1 MKRLLSGILLTSG
14 LWVLTSNLSS
24 RAETLVVKKS
34 QEQGELFYNYDGKK
48 IHLEQRNDVI
58 AVAFKPEA
66 TQNTNVPLYIK
77 LQQDFRRNRD
87 TKVEIEPLNKHY
99 ALMKLASDSSNSTV
113 MQLRLSQKAYV
124 DKTFPVFSRRKYS
137 EEIILPN
144 EIIVSFEE
152 QISPFEK
159 QVILNRHKLEIIR
172 PLRFS
177 KNRYVVKSTS
187 TSGTDILKVANRI
200 YQVRGV
206 KSATPNFILLRNKD
220 VARKAK
226 EAIDRLK
233 KSQIK
238 SKLDFQSN
246 LLLRQWHL
254 QSNPLRVCLT
264 KFTDDVDKCL
274 SKALYKKSGLSL
286 PNTGI
291 RATEAWRN
299 SKAGKGVVVAVLD
312 SLIQWNHPDLVNNVY
327 KSGDIKDK
335 RRGEIN
341 GWDFADDDADT
352 KMSQKEFS
360 TFGSIFQDSYR
371 LSDDSLLEKYGGIPL
386 VRKLLRY
393 KPQIGLSRKDIVA
406 ILRDYLRY
414 EVTGLFHG
422 TFVAGVIAANSPE
435 INGLSGVA
443 PQASILPVN
452 IGKTLFHPLYGFEQ
466 SIEMSDV
473 LEGID
478 YAVARGADVINMS
491 FGGFL
496 PTAEVKN
503 SIIRAQNKNP
513 NIVFVAAAGNETDLE
528 VSFPAAVKGVIAVG
542 ATNINGYRA
551 PYSNFGNG
559 LTVVAPGGD
568 SSTKIG
574 LRGAILTTGGT
585 GTDNFWRGILI
596 QPKSPWGSSFDNRGK
611 YVRVEGTSF
620 SSPVVAGIIALM
632 KGEDPQRRLSRKD
645 IIAILKRTA
654 SYDALSVPNREKEVY
669 KFLLL
674 SGNIPDGVSIEQY
687 FFGNGLVN
695 AHTAV
700 KEVQRQLRKYGK

>member
-14 LWVLTSNLSS
+14 LWVLTGNLFS
-24 RAETLVVKKS
+24 RAETPVVKKS
-34 QEQGELFYNYDGKK
+34 QAQRELFYNYDGKK
-48 IHLEQRNDVI
+48 IHLEQRNDII

-66 TQNTNVPLYIK
+66 TQNINVPLYIK
-77 LQQDFRRNRD
+77 LQQDFRRNQD

-99 ALMKLASDSSNSTV
+99 ALMKLASNGGNSTV

-124 DKTFPVFSRRKYS
+124 DNTFPVFSRRKYS

-152 QISPFEK
+152 QISPYEK
-159 QVILNRHKLEIIR
+159 QVILNQHKLEIIR

-177 KNRYVVKSTS
+177 KNRYVVKSTTS
-187 TSGTDILKVANRI
+187 SGTEILKVANQV
-200 YQVRGV
+200 YQAKGV

-220 VARKAK
+220 VSHKAK
-226 EAIDRLK
+226 EAIDRFK
-233 KSQIK
+233 KGQIK
-238 SKLDFQSN
+238 PKFGFQSN
-246 LLLRQWHL
+246 LRLQQWHL

-274 SKALYKKSGLSL
+274 IRGLYKKSDLSL
-286 PNTGI
+286 PSTGI
-291 RATEAWRN
+291 RATETWRN

-312 SLIQWNHPDLVNNVY
+312 SLIQWNHPDLINNVY

-335 RRGEIN
+335 RLGEIN

-352 KMSQKEFS
+352 KMSQQEFS

-371 LSDDSLLEKYGGIPL
+371 LSNDTLLEKYGGIPL
-386 VRKLLRY
+386 MRKLLRY
-393 KPQIGLSRKDIVA
+393 KPQIGLSRKDIVE
-406 ILRDYLRY
+406 ILRNYLRY
-414 EVTGLFHG
+414 EVAGLFHG

-443 PQASILPVN
+443 PQASILPVT

-473 LEGID
+473 VEGID

-491 FGGFL
+491 FGSFL

-503 SIIRAQNKNP
+503 SIIRAQDKNS
-513 NIVFVAAAGNETDLE
+513 NVVFVAAAGNETDLE
-528 VSFPAAVKGVIAVG
+528 VSFPASVKGVIAVG

-568 SSTKIG
+568 ARAKMG

-596 QPKSPWGSSFDNRGK
+596 QPKSSWGLSFDNRGK

-632 KGEDPQRRLSRKD
+632 KGEDPTRRLSRQD
-645 IIAILKRTA
+645 IIAILKHTA
-654 SYDALSVPNREKEVY
+654 SYDALSVSKKEKEVY
-669 KFLLL
+669 KYLLL
-674 SGNIPDGVSIEQY
+674 SGKVPDGVSIEQY

-695 AHTAV
+695 AHTAI
-700 KEVQRQLRKYGK
+700 KEVHRQLRKYGK